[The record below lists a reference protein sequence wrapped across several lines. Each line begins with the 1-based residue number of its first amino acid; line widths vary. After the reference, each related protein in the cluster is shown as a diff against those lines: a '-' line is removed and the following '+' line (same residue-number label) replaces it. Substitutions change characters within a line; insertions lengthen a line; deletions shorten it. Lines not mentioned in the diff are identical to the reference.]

1 MNRFADLRNTD
12 LNSEIFMKKVHRAQ
26 EALSQSDGS
35 GTNSIKTL
43 SASFGTKWP
52 YKRTMSA
59 PASMIP
65 RQDTKQGTRI
75 SRFIND
81 ISWLTSNWLLSSM
94 NHERVGLE
102 DIGVR
107 VRECPS
113 DLDLQSW
120 ESRQIADL
128 SYSFRIPL
136 KSNESLKRA
145 EDSDIS
151 RIIVLT
157 QSMIHVIDLYF
168 RDILYIPKF
177 YYQRRIPNSR
187 RTLRSTIR
195 DLYRLSCWLHSFR
208 VTES

>member
-81 ISWLTSNWLLSSM
+81 ISWFTSNWLLSAM
-94 NHERVGLE
+94 NHE
-102 DIGVR
+102 
-107 VRECPS
+107 
-113 DLDLQSW
+113 
-120 ESRQIADL
+120 
-128 SYSFRIPL
+128 
-136 KSNESLKRA
+136 SLK
-145 EDSDIS
+145 DTVKS
-151 RIIVLT
+151 RT
-157 QSMIHVIDLYF
+157 RRHRS
-168 RDILYIPKF
+168 PS
-177 YYQRRIPNSR
+177 QRMS
-187 RTLRSTIR
+187 LWS
-195 DLYRLSCWLHSFR
+195 WLAKLR
-208 VTES
+208 VTSDCRLIIFFQNTVKVEWILKESWGFRH